1 LKAKHKTV
9 IPYNIKTMSPW
20 IEAMRLRTLPV
31 SVAGVLAGTGCAA
44 FRNGFSVV
52 PMLICLAFAIIAQI
66 ASNFA
71 NEYYDYKNG
80 LDKKGREGFRRGVT
94 EGDIRPESMR
104 QATFLLLAFDALL
117 GCSLI
122 YYGGWWLITVGV
134 AVAVFA
140 MAYSTGPY
148 PLSHHGLGDIAVV
161 IFFGFVP
168 VVFTEYVQTGIL
180 RFSTVTFFTSLA
192 VGLMAANVLIVNN
205 YRDCDDDR
213 AVGKHTTVVI
223 FGRKAMAT
231 VYLLNGAIAAIC
243 LACATSWAPFWTCG
257 GLIAYV
263 SVHLQLWTMLR
274 NRSGSQLNDVLK
286 FTAITLL
293 CVSVFILT
301 VLAVWHA
308 GGWESE

>member
-1 LKAKHKTV
+1 M
-9 IPYNIKTMSPW
+9 NPW

-71 NEYYDYKNG
+71 NEYYDFKNG

-94 EGDIRPESMR
+94 EGDISPEAMKR
-104 QATFLLLAFDALL
+104 ATYLLLLFDALL

-122 YYGGWWLITVGV
+122 YFGGWWLIAVGV

-148 PLSHHGLGDIAVV
+148 PLSHHGLGDIAVI

-168 VVFTEYVQTGIL
+168 VVFTEYVQTEIL
-180 RFSTVTFFTSLA
+180 RFNSVTFFTSLA

-223 FGRKAMAT
+223 FGRKTMAT
-231 VYLLNGAIAAIC
+231 VYLLNGIIAAVG
-243 LACATSWAPFWTCG
+243 LACAISWAPAWTCA

-263 SVHLQLWTMLR
+263 FVHLRLWTMLR
-274 NRSGSQLNDVLK
+274 TRNGAQLNDVLK

-293 CVSVFILT
+293 CVSIYLLV
-301 VLAVWHA
+301 VLAVWHS
-308 GGWESE
+308 GGWEQGV

>member
-1 LKAKHKTV
+1 MT
-9 IPYNIKTMSPW
+9 PW

-44 FRNGFSVV
+44 FRGGFSLL
-52 PMLICLAFAIIAQI
+52 PMVICLAFAVIAQI

-94 EGDIRPESMR
+94 EGDISPAAMKR
-104 QATFLLLAFDALL
+104 ATFLLLAFDALL

-122 YYGGWWLITVGV
+122 YFGGWWLIAVGV

-140 MAYSTGPY
+140 IAYSTGPF

-161 IFFGFVP
+161 VFFGFVP

-180 RFSTVTFFTSLA
+180 RFNPVTAFTSLA

-231 VYLLNGAIAAIC
+231 VYLLD
-243 LACATSWAPFWTCG
+243 
-257 GLIAYV
+257 GLIAAAALACVLSQAPLWTYAGLLAFV
-263 SVHLQLWTMLR
+263 CVHLRLWAMLR
-274 NRSGSQLNDVLK
+274 KRNGAQLNDVLR
-286 FTAITLL
+286 FTAVALL
-293 CVSVFILT
+293 CVSIYL
-301 VLAVWHA
+301 LAALAIWPA
-308 GGWESE
+308 GTQGPPA

>member
-1 LKAKHKTV
+1 M
-9 IPYNIKTMSPW
+9 NPW

-71 NEYYDYKNG
+71 NEYYDFKNG
-80 LDKKGREGFRRGVT
+80 LDKKGRDGFRRGVT
-94 EGDIRPESMR
+94 EGDISPEAMKR
-104 QATFLLLAFDALL
+104 ATYILLAFDALL

-122 YYGGWWLITVGV
+122 YFGGWWLIAVGI

-148 PLSHHGLGDIAVV
+148 PLSHHGLGDIAVI

-180 RFSTVTFFTSLA
+180 RFNSVTFFTSLA

-205 YRDCDDDR
+205 YRDCDDDK

-223 FGRKAMAT
+223 FGRKTMAT
-231 VYLLNGAIAAIC
+231 VYLLNGIIASVG
-243 LACATSWAPFWTCG
+243 LACAISWAPAWTCT

-263 SVHLQLWTMLR
+263 FVHLRLWSMLR
-274 NRSGSQLNDVLK
+274 TRNGAQLNDVLK

-293 CVSVFILT
+293 GVSIYLLA
-301 VLAVWHA
+301 VLAVWHS
-308 GGWESE
+308 GGWEQSA